1 MKRDKLKWRRIGAL
15 AHYWAPIRIE
25 RIHKLFICSLL
36 PALILSL
43 SQAALADRY
52 QYPLGDISQAQLLE
66 RHEVFKRNYDAY
78 EVTAGIDGLP
88 ADLKVKI
95 LFGTWCHD
103 SEREIPRVL
112 KLLAASDV
120 KEENISLIALDI
132 RKEEPEG
139 RAKALD
145 VRFTPTFV
153 FFSDGIELGRIVE
166 RPTESLQADIKAIVG
181 RSNYIALGNHH
192 ISIGA
197 GKIPAPMEGTL

>member
-1 MKRDKLKWRRIGAL
+1 MKRDKLKWGRIGAL
-15 AHYWAPIRIE
+15 AHYWVPIRRG

-103 SEREIPRVL
+103 SEREVPRML
-112 KLLAASDV
+112 KLLAASGLK
-120 KEENISLIALDI
+120 KESISLIALDI
-132 RKEEPEG
+132 RKSEPEG

-145 VRFTPTFV
+145 VRFTPTFI
-153 FFSDGIELGRIVE
+153 FSRAGMELGRIVE
-166 RPTESLQADIKAIVG
+166 RPESSLRGDVATLIK
-181 RSNYIALGNHH
+181 S
-192 ISIGA
+192 
-197 GKIPAPMEGTL
+197 K

>member
-1 MKRDKLKWRRIGAL
+1 MVMFKMERLFDALQKRW
-15 AHYWAPIRIE
+15 
-25 RIHKLFICSLL
+25 
-36 PALILSL
+36 L
-43 SQAALADRY
+43 SQKRFRISTQGVAIASVLLIVTPQSLHTAADRY
-52 QYPLGDISQAQLLE
+52 RYPLGDISQAQLLE
-66 RHEVFKRNYDAY
+66 HHEAFKRNYDTY
-78 EVTAGIDGLP
+78 EVSAGIDGLP
-88 ADLKVKI
+88 PDLEVKI

-181 RSNYIALGNHH
+181 RSN
-192 ISIGA
+192 
-197 GKIPAPMEGTL
+197 